1 MRESPTWAIAMRL
14 PSMSAAEAVQPMPG
28 LPRPSSAPLITARLA
43 ASIAAPRRV
52 SSAVAGAFSPM
63 VSTAIELATSPA
75 AWPPMP
81 SHTAKHGVRMRN
93 ESSLWLLTRPT
104 SERAPHEMNAFLPLV
119 ASAPARPSTGMVA
132 RPGALTGSWGCV
144 ESADEGV
151 PSSRGALLAAE
162 TLADACLA
170 AACAPCS
177 TAACF
182 PTTVAVWASG
192 AAASS
197 GASLSG
203 VSGSSAAIIGGSLA

>member
-1 MRESPTWAIAMRL
+1 MRESPTWAMAMRL

-104 SERAPHEMNAFLPLV
+104 SERAPHEMNAFLPQV

-144 ESADEGV
+144 VSAD
-151 PSSRGALLAAE
+151 PSSRSVLLAVCA
-162 TLADACLA
+162 LALGAGWSA
-170 AACAPCS
+170 AACTDCS
-177 TAACF
+177 AAACL
-182 PTTVAVWASG
+182 PTTLRWGHWARPCQ
-192 AAASS
+192 AARP
-197 GASLSG
+197 
-203 VSGSSAAIIGGSLA
+203 